1 MNKPAAHFEK
11 VQFSTV
17 VVIGYV
23 WPEPNSS
30 AAGSRM
36 LQLLEFFKH
45 CSHQVIF
52 ASPAALGEHRVDLAD
67 YDIQEQSIRLNCSS
81 FDEWIKNIQPELVL
95 FDRFMMEEQ
104 FAWRVEQQCPQCIRV
119 LDTEDLHSLREA
131 RHKQLKLAIAQGHEN
146 DAEFNKPAKLYS
158 NMSSLDICQREIA
171 AIYRCDLSLLISDFE
186 MTLLQD
192 QFKIPAALLLHLPF
206 MLPAVASSL
215 SINPFAKRQHFVTIG
230 NFRHAP
236 NWDSTLWLKQS
247 IWPKVRAL
255 MPSAQL
261 HIYGAYPAKKV
272 TDLHNPKQGF
282 YVQGWAKDAIQV
294 LRDARVCLSPLRF
307 GAGIKGK
314 FSDAMLAAT
323 PSITTDVGAEAMTG
337 THPWPGCIANSS
349 EEIAAQAVA
358 LYQSEARWTTAANLG
373 AIILKDCYDKQ
384 TLQERLSATLSH
396 LKTNLT
402 QLRTANFTGTMLRHH
417 HHQSTKYMAQ
427 WIAAK
432 NQR

>member
-1 MNKPAAHFEK
+1 MNQPLAPLEK
-11 VQFSTV
+11 IQFSTV

-45 CSHQVIF
+45 CSRQVIF
-52 ASPAALGEHRVDLAD
+52 ASPALLGEHRVNLAD
-67 YDIQEQSIRLNCSS
+67 YDIQEQSIRLNCTS
-81 FDEWIKNIQPELVL
+81 FDDWINSIQPELVL

-131 RHKQLKLAIAQGHEN
+131 RHKQLKSAIAQGHEN
-146 DAEFNKPAKLYS
+146 DAEFNRPAKLYS
-158 NMSSLDICQREIA
+158 NMSSLDICQREMA
-171 AIYRCDLSLLISDFE
+171 AIYRCDLSLMISDFE
-186 MTLLQD
+186 IKLLQE

-206 MLPAVASSL
+206 MLSAVASEH

-337 THPWPGCIANSS
+337 AHPWPGCIANSS
-349 EEIAAQAVA
+349 EELAAQAVA
-358 LYQSEARWTTAANLG
+358 LYHSEARWTTAANQG

-384 TLQERLSATLSH
+384 TLQERLSDALSH
-396 LKTNLT
+396 LKTHLT